1 MTEEQLQALI
11 LYDITVWESYL
22 PYLAAQI
29 KQEIAFGVFAGLSEE
44 EILANVTTKA
54 LTANQLETI
63 IATALANYSRSVTYG
78 VMQEEPNDVLYA
90 YIGPIDGRTRTECLN
105 MGSSQPL
112 TQKEII
118 NNFGQEVLYRG
129 GGYNCRHKWRSI
141 GTRVKYAK
149 RFYNP
154 DKAGALLQDD

>member
-11 LYDITVWESYL
+11 LYDIAVWESYL

-44 EILANVTTKA
+44 EVLANITTKA
-54 LTANQLETI
+54 LTGNQLETI
-63 IATALANYSRSVTYG
+63 VATALANYSRSVTYG
-78 VMQEEPNDVLYA
+78 VMQQEPDDTLYA
-90 YIGPIDGRTRTECLN
+90 YIGPIDGRTRDECLK
-105 MGSSQPL
+105 MGSTEPL

-118 NNFGQEVLYRG
+118 NNFGKDVLYRG
-129 GGYNCRHKWRSI
+129 GGYNCRHKWQSI
-141 GTRVKYAK
+141 GKRVKYAK

-154 DKAGALLQDD
+154 NKAGELLEDD